1 MIRQGF
7 IEQEVLHEIA
17 MSIGESIEQ
26 EKMLAECIPVFLR
39 SLGCAT
45 AAVLLQDEDDNFY
58 TPSYILPRAAVRNHF
73 LHQAINKTIECL
85 SNAETLPFPLF
96 HFQDSELYY
105 YAWQIKDLG
114 ALLLGR
120 SAPLREGLF
129 REIQP
134 LANKLALALT
144 SCRQYERLKLAQK
157 SLIYARDEAQAAN
170 KAKSRFLATMSH
182 EIRTPLNA
190 VINLSELLQESGLD
204 ERQYKL
210 TQGICEGGRSLLQL
224 VNDVLDFSRI
234 EAGRMELVPVS
245 FRLHELLDGLVSLFE
260 KEANSKKLHFGLN
273 VSDDVPEFVVG
284 DLSRLRQ
291 ILQNLLVNAIKFTE
305 QGSVS
310 ITVSSYV
317 QSGED
322 VAPQND
328 GNSRYTPTTPA
339 YSETASD
346 TPSDAPTPMLVFY
359 VSDTGI
365 GISAQDQQ
373 RLFHEFTQVDTN
385 LDRRFGG
392 SGLGLAIT
400 ARLVRLMGGTI
411 GCHSVLD
418 VGSTFWFTL
427 PAKANVEPVVIPV
440 RQDAPALSLKLLLVE
455 DSLTNQMVALAMLEK
470 VGCQITLANDGFEA
484 LAHVKKTPFDL
495 ILMDVSMP
503 GMDGLEATRQI
514 RAMGGDFATIPI
526 IAMTAHAF
534 SQDRDACLDAG
545 MNDYLSKPLN
555 RNQLYDVLRNWQ
567 QTLASGPASA
577 VLSAEQTESK
587 AHVSVAETAS
597 SHMLPADTFIDHP
610 DTDHLHA
617 VRTDTPSAAVVTG
630 HHDTLAMDELAEPVL
645 DSAIIEAL
653 IRDTSH
659 DLFKR
664 LITIFLKESREHI
677 EQFAECL
684 QQLDFVNAAKHAHA
698 VKSSAGALG
707 ATQLQQQCSGLEVEC
722 RAVQPDAAQLH
733 VDFQQA
739 HQVAEQSWQALSE
752 LLN

>member
-273 VSDDVPEFVVG
+273 VSDDVPEFVVA

-305 QGSVS
+305 QGSIS
-310 ITVSSYV
+310 ITVSSY
-317 QSGED
+317 
-322 VAPQND
+322 
-328 GNSRYTPTTPA
+328 TP
-339 YSETASD
+339 
-346 TPSDAPTPMLVFY
+346 PSDSSLSPVSAHEEAQIPMPMLVFY

-400 ARLVRLMGGTI
+400 SRLVRLMGGSI
-411 GCHSVLD
+411 GCHSVID

-427 PAKANVEPVVIPV
+427 PVKANVEPLAMPPRQGIPT
-440 RQDAPALSLKLLLVE
+440 LSMKMLLVE

-470 VGCQITLANDGFEA
+470 SGCQITLANDGFEA
-484 LAHVKKTPFDL
+484 LAQVKKTAFDL

-514 RAMGGDFATIPI
+514 RAMGGRFTEIPI

-534 SQDRDACLDAG
+534 SQDRDACMDAG

-555 RNQLYDVLRNWQ
+555 RNQLYDVLLSWQ
-567 QTLASGPASA
+567 QTLTGRLGQTVHSETGNATDVGSA
-577 VLSAEQTESK
+577 DAQTSTDTG
-587 AHVSVAETAS
+587 HQS
-597 SHMLPADTFIDHP
+597 MRPADMFIDHP
-610 DTDHLHA
+610 EVANPVMDPLSNQ
-617 VRTDTPSAAVVTG
+617 SALVETNASSADENDALNS
-630 HHDTLAMDELAEPVL
+630 HDAIEPML

-659 DLFKR
+659 DLFNR
-664 LITIFLKESREHI
+664 LITIFLKESYEHVM
-677 EQFAECL
+677 QFAECL

-698 VKSSAGALG
+698 VKSSSGALG
-707 ATQLQQQCSGLEVEC
+707 AIQLQKMCSILEVGC
-722 RAVQPDAAQLH
+722 RAAQPDAAQLH
-733 VDFQQA
+733 GDFQQA
-739 HQVAEQSWQALSE
+739 HQIAEQSWQALRE

>member
-273 VSDDVPEFVVG
+273 VSDSVPEFVVA

-305 QGSVS
+305 QGSIS
-310 ITVSSYV
+310 ITVSSYT
-317 QSGED
+317 
-322 VAPQND
+322 PLKD
-328 GNSRYTPTTPA
+328 GSASPDPVNENASADNSM
-339 YSETASD
+339 
-346 TPSDAPTPMLVFY
+346 PMLVFH

-400 ARLVRLMGGTI
+400 SRLVRLMGGSI
-411 GCHSVLD
+411 GCHSVID

-427 PAKANVEPVVIPV
+427 PVKANVEPVVMPPRQGIPT
-440 RQDAPALSLKLLLVE
+440 LSMNMLLVE

-470 VGCQITLANDGFEA
+470 SGCRITLANDGFEA
-484 LAHVKKTPFDL
+484 LAQVKKTSFDL

-514 RAMGGDFATIPI
+514 RAMGGKFAEIPI

-534 SQDRDACLDAG
+534 SQDRDACMDAG

-555 RNQLYDVLRNWQ
+555 RNQLYDVLLNWQ
-567 QTLASGPASA
+567 QTLASRSAQSEPAQPENIHASEVNSVIA
-577 VLSAEQTESK
+577 EPMASMTAESQHLKSAEIP
-587 AHVSVAETAS
+587 VV
-597 SHMLPADTFIDHP
+597 HP
-610 DTDHLHA
+610 DVSGSSIEQRSNQRDEFADAHA
-617 VRTDTPSAAVVTG
+617 SLSVEN
-630 HHDTLAMDELAEPVL
+630 ELDSPESMEPIL
-645 DSAIIEAL
+645 DSAIIDAL
-653 IRDTSH
+653 IRDTSLE
-659 DLFKR
+659 LFKR
-664 LITIFLKESREHI
+664 LITIFLKESNEHVV
-677 EQFAECL
+677 QFAECL

-698 VKSSAGALG
+698 VKSSSGALG
-707 ATQLQQQCSGLEVEC
+707 ATQLQKMCSILEVGC
-722 RAVQPDAAQLH
+722 RAAQPDAAQLH
-733 VDFQQA
+733 GDFQQA
-739 HQVAEQSWQALSE
+739 HQIAEQSWQALRE